1 MLCKDLLLNMIDM
14 ISTLYKLLNYNII
27 LRQHFGN

>member
-1 MLCKDLLLNMIDM
+1 MLCKDLLNMIDM

-27 LRQHFGN
+27 LREYFGN

>member
-1 MLCKDLLLNMIDM
+1 MLCKDLLNMIDM

-27 LRQHFGN
+27 LREHFGN